1 MALLE
6 RIIAIILPV
15 FIIVAAGYIYARLRG
30 ETARA
35 DMGVLNRLSS
45 DLFCPLL
52 VFTALSG
59 RDFSLADNGVL
70 ILAGFLIALG
80 SGLLAWP
87 VARMLGYDARSFVP
101 PMMYNNCGNMGLP
114 LALLAFG
121 PSGLPAMVAL
131 FMACNLV
138 FFSVGIKILE
148 SGRHGGTGSPLSF
161 LASPMMISIIV
172 GTTFSLAGLGVPA
185 PLFNALKMIGDA
197 SIPMM
202 LFALGIRMLDVNLA
216 SWRIGLTGAAFCP
229 LAGLAVAFLLEFV
242 LPLTERQRGLMYL
255 FAALPPA
262 VFCFMMA
269 EQYRQE
275 PDRVAAIVLL
285 GNLAS
290 LLFVPL
296 GLWMGMRAG

>member
-1 MALLE
+1 
-6 RIIAIILPV
+6 
-15 FIIVAAGYIYARLRG
+15 
-30 ETARA
+30 
-35 DMGVLNRLSS
+35 
-45 DLFCPLL
+45 
-52 VFTALSG
+52 
-59 RDFSLADNGVL
+59 
-70 ILAGFLIALG
+70 
-80 SGLLAWP
+80 
-87 VARMLGYDARSFVP
+87 
-101 PMMYNNCGNMGLP
+101 
-114 LALLAFG
+114 
-121 PSGLPAMVAL
+121 
-131 FMACNLV
+131 
-138 FFSVGIKILE
+138 
-148 SGRHGGTGSPLSF
+148 
-161 LASPMMISIIV
+161 
-172 GTTFSLAGLGVPA
+172 
-185 PLFNALKMIGDA
+185 MIGDA

-242 LPLTERQRGLMYL
+242 LPLTQHQRGLMYL

>member
-6 RIIAIILPV
+6 GIIAIILPV
-15 FIIVAAGYIYARLRG
+15 FFIVAAGYIYARLRG

-131 FMACNLV
+131 FLDHYTR
-138 FFSVGIKILE
+138 FRDIL
-148 SGRHGGTGSPLSF
+148 
-161 LASPMMISIIV
+161 LAHPD
-172 GTTFSLAGLGVPA
+172 TFAPA
-185 PLFNALKMIGDA
+185 
-197 SIPMM
+197 
-202 LFALGIRMLDVNLA
+202 
-216 SWRIGLTGAAFCP
+216 
-229 LAGLAVAFLLEFV
+229 E
-242 LPLTERQRGLMYL
+242 LP
-255 FAALPPA
+255 
-262 VFCFMMA
+262 
-269 EQYRQE
+269 
-275 PDRVAAIVLL
+275 
-285 GNLAS
+285 
-290 LLFVPL
+290 
-296 GLWMGMRAG
+296 

>member
-6 RIIAIILPV
+6 RIISIILPV

-121 PSGLPAMVAL
+121 PSGLPAMIAL

-148 SGRHGGTGSPLSF
+148 SGRHGGKGSPLSF
-161 LASPMMISIIV
+161 LASPMMISIIA
-172 GTTFSLAGLGVPA
+172 GTVFSLVELSVPA
-185 PLFNALKMIGDA
+185 PLFNAMKMIGDA

-216 SWRIGLTGAAFCP
+216 SWKIGLTGAAFCP

-242 LPLTERQRGLMYL
+242 LPLTQHQRGLMYL

-296 GLWMGMRAG
+296 GLWMGMRVG

>member
-148 SGRHGGTGSPLSF
+148 SGRHGGKGSPLSF
-161 LASPMMISIIV
+161 LASPMMISIIA
-172 GTTFSLAGLGVPA
+172 GTVFSLVELSVPA
-185 PLFNALKMIGDA
+185 PLFNAMKMIGDA

-216 SWRIGLTGAAFCP
+216 SWKIGLTGAAFCP